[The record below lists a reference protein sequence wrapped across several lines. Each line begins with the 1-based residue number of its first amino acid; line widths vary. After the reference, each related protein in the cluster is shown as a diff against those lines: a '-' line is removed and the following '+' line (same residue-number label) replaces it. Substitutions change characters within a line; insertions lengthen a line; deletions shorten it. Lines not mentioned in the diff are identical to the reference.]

1 MVPIN
6 GSGLTRV
13 ALLNDFSC
21 FGKCSLTVSIPI
33 ISSYGIETVPLPTA
47 VLSTHT
53 GGFDRFVM
61 WDMTD
66 DMRQIAAHWKEMDMQ
81 FDCIYTGFFCTIE
94 QIAFAREF
102 IRTFSGPRTLL
113 LSDPVLGDNG
123 SLYSCFSEEFA
134 AEMRKLCEMADI
146 ITPNRTEA
154 RLLLGGAADDESVS
168 NEALL
173 EGLRNE
179 NVIITSVRRG
189 DKIAFISDN
198 ELAMTTLFQILM
210 GEMEPDEG
218 SFKWGVTTSQS
229 YFPKDNGKYFDNCE
243 YNLIDWLRQFSQ
255 SQYESDIRGWL
266 GRMLFSGEEAL
277 KPARVLS
284 GGEKVRCM
292 LARTMLSGANVLI
305 LDEPTNHLDLES
317 ITALNKGMIE
327 FTGSML
333 FATQDHECIQTVAN
347 RIMEIL
353 PGGLV
358 DRRESYDDYIE
369 SEIAAQQRAALMQ
382 A

>member
-61 WDMTD
+61 RDMTE

-102 IRTFSGPRTLL
+102 IRTFSGPQTIV

-123 SLYSCFSEEFA
+123 SLYSCFSEDFA

-146 ITPNRTEA
+146 IM
-154 RLLLGGAADDESVS
+154 SS
-168 NEALL
+168 CF
-173 EGLRNE
+173 
-179 NVIITSVRRG
+179 IIPASLIYRRR
-189 DKIAFISDN
+189 
-198 ELAMTTLFQILM
+198 
-210 GEMEPDEG
+210 
-218 SFKWGVTTSQS
+218 
-229 YFPKDNGKYFDNCE
+229 KDRK
-243 YNLIDWLRQFSQ
+243 S
-255 SQYESDIRGWL
+255 
-266 GRMLFSGEEAL
+266 A
-277 KPARVLS
+277 VLS
-284 GGEKVRCM
+284 MAVGTVLMTIAGVLVNYFILIPAYQTLMNLPLEVIVGMGTKVWSYIDNTVK
-292 LARTMLSGANVLI
+292 LVI
-305 LDEPTNHLDLES
+305 F
-317 ITALNKGMIE
+317 ITAPFNILKGAVLSVV
-327 FTGSML
+327 TYLLYKRVSPL
-333 FATQDHECIQTVAN
+333 LHQKSA
-347 RIMEIL
+347 R
-353 PGGLV
+353 
-358 DRRESYDDYIE
+358 
-369 SEIAAQQRAALMQ
+369 
-382 A
+382 

>member
-61 WDMTD
+61 RDMTD

-189 DKIAFISDN
+189 DKI
-198 ELAMTTLFQILM
+198 
-210 GEMEPDEG
+210 G
-218 SFKWGVTTSQS
+218 
-229 YFPKDNGKYFDNCE
+229 Y
-243 YNLIDWLRQFSQ
+243 
-255 SQYESDIRGWL
+255 
-266 GRMLFSGEEAL
+266 
-277 KPARVLS
+277 
-284 GGEKVRCM
+284 
-292 LARTMLSGANVLI
+292 LARLG
-305 LDEPTNHLDLES
+305 DE
-317 ITALNKGMIE
+317 IVRIE
-327 FTGSML
+327 KPWYIVSCMEQAMCSPQRSAGRYSVAIPSKKRCL
-333 FATQDHECIQTVAN
+333 PRRNFATAVFKTPPNIN
-347 RIMEIL
+347 RRTGTDSAL
-353 PGGLV
+353 
-358 DRRESYDDYIE
+358 RRN
-369 SEIAAQQRAALMQ
+369 
-382 A
+382 